1 MIAASIRAKRREQD
15 MFRSDGLLRG
25 AREDRAEVMSS
36 SGHAK
41 WSLEVFL
48 DLHCGLLD
56 HAEEVRIAAMEAL
69 QEISKQEP
77 DPVALTPVKLMSYF
91 LFSFTV
97 SSGVAVQCFR
107 FLVDLDTPDAHEA
120 VEQALSRVH
129 RNEDFKEFI
138 GVLQQ
143 ANKLELL
150 HRLEHATLSQSK
162 AAILRSA
169 LASATHHA
177 AE

>member
-1 MIAASIRAKRREQD
+1 MIAARKERN

-25 AREDRAEVMSS
+25 AREDRAEAMSS
-36 SGHAK
+36 SGRAK

-56 HAEEVRIAAMEAL
+56 HAEKVRIAAMEAL
-69 QEISKQEP
+69 QEISKQQP

-97 SSGVAVQCFR
+97 SSGVAVKCFK
-107 FLVDLDTPDAHEA
+107 FLVELDTLEAHEA

-129 RNEDFKEFI
+129 RNEDFKEFVGI
-138 GVLQQ
+138 LRQ

-150 HRLEHATLSQSK
+150 HRLEHAKLSQSK

-169 LASATHHA
+169 LASATHHDS
-177 AE
+177 E

>member
-1 MIAASIRAKRREQD
+1 

-25 AREDRAEVMSS
+25 AREDRTEAISS
-36 SGHAK
+36 LGRAK
-41 WSLEVFL
+41 WSLEVLL

-56 HAEEVRIAAMEAL
+56 HAEEVRVAAMEAL

-97 SSGVAVQCFR
+97 SSGIAVKCFK
-107 FLVDLDTPDAHEA
+107 FLVELDTPDAQEA
-120 VEQALSRVH
+120 VGQALARVH
-129 RNEDFKEFI
+129 RNEDFKEFVGI
-138 GVLQQ
+138 LRQ
-143 ANKLELL
+143 ANKLEMLREL
-150 HRLEHATLSQSK
+150 DPPNLSQTK

-169 LASATHHA
+169 LASNTNGTK
-177 AE
+177 

>member
-1 MIAASIRAKRREQD
+1 

-25 AREDRAEVMSS
+25 ARGDRAEAMSS
-36 SGHAK
+36 LGRAK

-56 HAEEVRIAAMEAL
+56 HAEEVRIAAMDAL

-77 DPVALTPVKLMSYF
+77 DPVALTPVKLLSDF

-97 SSGVAVQCFR
+97 GSGVAVECFK
-107 FLVDLDTPDAHEA
+107 FLVELETPEANEA
-120 VEQALSRVH
+120 VEQALSRVQ
-129 RNEDFKEFI
+129 RNEDFKEFVDI
-138 GVLQQ
+138 LRQKD
-143 ANKLELL
+143 KLELL
-150 HRLEHATLSQSK
+150 HRLEHTPLSQSK

-169 LASATHHA
+169 LASATHRGS
-177 AE
+177 E

>member
-1 MIAASIRAKRREQD
+1 

-25 AREDRAEVMSS
+25 AREDRAEAMSS
-36 SGHAK
+36 LGRAK
-41 WSLEVFL
+41 WSLEVLL

-69 QEISKQEP
+69 REISRQEP
-77 DPVALTPVKLMSYF
+77 DPVALPPVKLLSDF

-97 SSGVAVQCFR
+97 SSGVAVKCFK
-107 FLVDLDTPDAHEA
+107 FLVELDTLEAHEA
-120 VEQALSRVH
+120 VEQALFRGQ
-129 RNEDFKEFI
+129 RNEDFKEFV
-138 GVLQQ
+138 GVLWQ

-150 HRLEHATLSQSK
+150 HRLEQAKLSQAK
-162 AAILRSA
+162 ATILRSA
-169 LASATHHA
+169 LASTTQHG